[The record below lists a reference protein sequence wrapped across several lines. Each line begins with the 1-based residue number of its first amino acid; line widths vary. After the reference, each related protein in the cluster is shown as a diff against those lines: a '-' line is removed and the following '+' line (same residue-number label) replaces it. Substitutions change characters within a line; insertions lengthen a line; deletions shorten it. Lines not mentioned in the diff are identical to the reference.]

1 MSQLRISLFG
11 RFCVLN
17 DDQLAEGF
25 ETQKVQELFCYL
37 LLHRD
42 RPHPREKLADLL
54 WSNSSSAQ
62 AKKYLRHT
70 LWQLQSMLEK
80 TSPGG
85 KTVLQVESD
94 WLQINEAADFWVDAA
109 EFERAFAQVK
119 GRRGSEMDSAQA
131 RTIRRAVRT
140 YHGDLL
146 ENWYQDWC
154 IFERE
159 RFQNMYLSLLDKLM
173 GYCEARADYDS
184 GISYGFKI
192 LRSDP
197 ARERTHRRLM
207 RLQYLS
213 GDRTG
218 ALRQYQ
224 RCAVIL
230 VKELDIEPAARTKI
244 LYQQIQADDLLA
256 PRPAS
261 QTDSSRRDYAALSL
275 SEIRDHFLMLRD
287 TLIVAQQQV
296 EQDIEALSRT
306 RDE

>member
-11 RFCVLN
+11 RFCVQC

-25 ETQKVQELFCYL
+25 EIQKVQELFCYL

-54 WSNSSSAQ
+54 WSSSSSAQ
-62 AKKYLRHT
+62 AKKYLRQT
-70 LWQLQSMLEK
+70 LWQLQSMLEQAG
-80 TSPGG
+80 PAG
-85 KTVLQVESD
+85 KTVLLVESD
-94 WLQINEAADFWVDAA
+94 WLQVNEAAELWVDAT
-109 EFERAFAQVK
+109 EFERAFARVK
-119 GRRGSEMDSAQA
+119 GRRGGEMDSAQA
-131 RTIRRAVRT
+131 RTIRRAVRS
-140 YHGDLL
+140 YQGDLL

-159 RFQNMYLSLLDKLM
+159 RLQNIYLSLLDKLM

-184 GISYGFKI
+184 GISYGFEI
-192 LRSDP
+192 LRNDP

-207 RLQYLS
+207 RLHYLS

-230 VKELDIEPAARTKI
+230 AKELDIEPAARTKI
-244 LYQQIQADDLLA
+244 LYQQIQGDHPLA

-261 QTDSSRRDYAALSL
+261 RAAASNSDYTTLSL
-275 SEIRDHFLMLRD
+275 SEIRDHFLLLCD

-296 EQDIEALSRT
+296 DHDIEALSRT
-306 RDE
+306 RDG